1 MYRQLRIPAHLLSRF
16 SERIA
21 WLQYEDAFAPMT
33 VWFVADSTIVSRY
46 YA

>member
-21 WLQYEDAFAPMT
+21 WLDFEDAFAPMV
-33 VWFVADSTIVSRY
+33 VWFLPDSTIVSQFV
-46 YA
+46 A